1 MPFDALRLR
10 KTLLF
15 ELELTCE
22 IQQTHLALLFREHLV
37 KECEMVAEEDDAGA
51 IVHRHIFAQEVLVKD
66 RRHRSN
72 VLVAEAK
79 ISPGES
85 GIARFHCRY
94 ALFPIGRD
102 HVARED
108 LLGYRHRSRFRVDFG
123 NPHLTLETSDVEW
136 KQTAVLDHLP
146 GNLVFTLLE
155 DLERNLL
162 AATNFVD
169 KAEVGG
175 SKHAQVLTVLL
186 VNALDILRD
195 HELDSRRQLCIW
207 RLLAAG
213 ALAAT
218 LAADS
223 SDEAAF
229 LHVGALDGQLAA
241 AL

>member
-1 MPFDALRLR
+1 MQFDALRLR

-22 IQQTHLALLFREHLV
+22 IQQTHLALLFRQDLIEEREV
-37 KECEMVAEEDDAGA
+37 VAEEDDAGA
-51 IVHRHIFAQEVLVKD
+51 VVHRHIFAQEVLVKD
-66 RRHRSN
+66 RRHRGN

-79 ISPGES
+79 IGAGKS
-85 GIARFHCRY
+85 GIARLHSRY

-102 HVARED
+102 HVAREN
-108 LLGYRHRSRFRVDFG
+108 LLGYRHGSRFRVDSG
-123 NPHLTLETSDVEW
+123 NRHLTLEARNVER
-136 KQTAVLDHLP
+136 KESTVLDHLP
-146 GNLVFTLLE
+146 GNLVFTLRE

-162 AATNFVD
+162 AATNLVD

-186 VNALDILRD
+186 VNALDIFGD

-229 LHVGALDGQLAA
+229 LHVGALDG
-241 AL
+241 